1 MLTHPL
7 FCFIRSHELRTPLH
21 SVLGL
26 LSVLEDSANL
36 TPSERESLTTI
47 RNSGEDLQT
56 VISNVLDISKIQAG
70 GIVAESIPLDLRN
83 RASPIIPRFRVNSD
97 H

>member
-1 MLTHPL
+1 M
-7 FCFIRSHELRTPLH
+7 H

-83 RASPIIPRFRVNSD
+83 RASRPPTRRLRSRRGPALTPALARARQ
-97 H
+97 